1 MTLVQWI
8 VVLVALQR
16 IVELVYARRN
26 AARLIARGG
35 VEIGA
40 GHYPIMV
47 LLHVAWFAA
56 LFLLVPPDA
65 PVLWWLLVLFLI
77 LQFGRVWVLTTLGR
91 FWTTRIITLPDAP
104 LVTGGPYRLCRHPNY
119 VIVAAEI
126 AILPLAFGAWEI
138 ALVFS
143 LLNGALLLYR
153 IRVEEAAL
161 SPRRASFAAGV
172 TPDRSRC
179 RRIR

>member
-1 MTLVQWI
+1 
-8 VVLVALQR
+8 
-16 IVELVYARRN
+16 
-26 AARLIARGG
+26 ARLIARGG

-126 AILPLAFGAWEI
+126 AIL
-138 ALVFS
+138 
-143 LLNGALLLYR
+143 
-153 IRVEEAAL
+153 
-161 SPRRASFAAGV
+161 
-172 TPDRSRC
+172 
-179 RRIR
+179 